1 MTAPLLRA
9 SPAIVV
15 TRPAGQA
22 PRLIEA
28 IQAAGGTAL
37 ALPLLDIAEPVD
49 AAPFRAAL
57 ARLAEFDYAVLVSPS
72 AIERVLPRVI
82 EAGGWP
88 DGVTPVVV
96 GEGSANTLAAYAT
109 PAPLKPAERFDSEGV
124 LALDPLQQ
132 LDGKR
137 IVIFR
142 GDGGREL
149 MADTFRARGAEVEV
163 VEAYRRLKPSHDL
176 APLLATEPLP
186 VFTTTSSDALR
197 HLMGLAGESLRERL
211 QSAVLFVS
219 HQRIAALAS
228 DLGFSRIVVTTNGDE
243 GMLQS
248 LCDWFKH
255 SMDDKMDAPLASD
268 NAPQPAAEPTSPAPQ
283 ANVAAPRRGGMNLG
297 VVVGGVAIV
306 LVAAH
311 WLSTTQ
317 QITRLQLEAG
327 SFNKESRQ
335 LAEKNVELTRQLQSR
350 FSVFE
355 SKLSESQNQQVA
367 LEAMYQEL
375 SRSRDEAS
383 LADIEQALML
393 ASQHLQLAGNVRLS
407 LISLQNIDQRL
418 QGLNQ
423 PQWLAVRRAIA
434 LDIEKL
440 KKFPFVDTVGIAVKL
455 DGLVSAVDALPLV
468 VEQPQ
473 PRPRLVASP
482 DGGDSNVV
490 SRLWGELWGEI
501 KGLVRVRR
509 LDKQEPLLLSPEQAF
524 FLRENLKL
532 RLLDARM
539 ANLQRDGTTFRA
551 DLQLAQRYVERY
563 FDAASPLVKGFK
575 DSMTQLGAVEI
586 GNEPPS
592 LEASLAAVRDAKLR
606 PERSGK

>member
-1 MTAPLLRA
+1 MQMN
-9 SPAIVV
+9 AIS
-15 TRPAGQA
+15 
-22 PRLIEA
+22 
-28 IQAAGGTAL
+28 
-37 ALPLLDIAEPVD
+37 
-49 AAPFRAAL
+49 
-57 ARLAEFDYAVLVSPS
+57 LAESVGESS
-72 AIERVLPRVI
+72 
-82 EAGGWP
+82 
-88 DGVTPVVV
+88 VV
-96 GEGSANTLAAYAT
+96 G
-109 PAPLKPAERFDSEGV
+109 
-124 LALDPLQQ
+124 
-132 LDGKR
+132 
-137 IVIFR
+137 
-142 GDGGREL
+142 
-149 MADTFRARGAEVEV
+149 
-163 VEAYRRLKPSHDL
+163 
-176 APLLATEPLP
+176 LP
-186 VFTTTSSDALR
+186 VAL
-197 HLMGLAGESLRERL
+197 G
-211 QSAVLFVS
+211 
-219 HQRIAALAS
+219 
-228 DLGFSRIVVTTNGDE
+228 
-243 GMLQS
+243 
-248 LCDWFKH
+248 
-255 SMDDKMDAPLASD
+255 P
-268 NAPQPAAEPTSPAPQ
+268 
-283 ANVAAPRRGGMNLG
+283 
-297 VVVGGVAIV
+297 VAIA

-350 FSVFE
+350 FTVFE

-473 PRPRLVASP
+473 PRPRSAANP

>member
-1 MTAPLLRA
+1 MTPSLLSA
-9 SPAIVV
+9 SPAVVV

-22 PRLIEA
+22 QRLVDA
-28 IQAAGGTAL
+28 IRAAGGTPV
-37 ALPLLDIAEPVD
+37 ALPLLDIAE
-49 AAPFRAAL
+49 AADVPSFRAAL
-57 ARLAEFDYAVLVSPS
+57 ARLAEFDFAVLVSPS
-72 AIERVLPRVI
+72 AIEKVLPRVI

-88 DGVTPVVV
+88 ENVTPIVV
-96 GEGSANTLAAYAT
+96 GEGSANALAAYAT

-124 LALDPLQQ
+124 LALGPLQQ

-137 IVIFR
+137 IMIFR

-163 VEAYRRLKPSHDL
+163 VEAYRRLKPDHDL
-176 APLLATEPLP
+176 APLLAAEPLP
-186 VFTTTSSDALR
+186 VFTITSSDALR
-197 HLMGLAGESLRERL
+197 HLVALAGESLRERL

-219 HQRIAALAS
+219 HQRIAALAG

-283 ANVAAPRRGGMNLG
+283 VSAVVPRRGGVNLG
-297 VVVGGVAIV
+297 VVVGGVAIA

-350 FSVFE
+350 FTVFE

-473 PRPRLVASP
+473 PRPRSAANP

-575 DSMTQLGAVEI
+575 DSMTQLGSVEI